1 MDLVFERA
9 PNCRKY
15 SRKNYQ
21 STVKMKQEVI
31 QSLCGSTES
40 DSSIVAPA
48 VSLINSLRHHLLPY
62 GPNLSLSL
70 SCTALHHFGLLY
82 LISFITASIPAVN
95 VTAVFASCF
104 ISCLYVPHH
113 HWDYATSFS
122 LGRLCHYI
130 NIIMLSVTSPRYN
143 WISSA

>member
-70 SCTALHHFGLLY
+70 VYSTT
-82 LISFITASIPAVN
+82 SFWTI
-95 VTAVFASCF
+95 
-104 ISCLYVPHH
+104 VPHIFYNCIYTRCQCH
-113 HWDYATSFS
+113 RCVCILFYILS
-122 LGRLCHYI
+122 LCAAPSLRLRYK
-130 NIIMLSVTSPRYN
+130 LFVGPSVSLYKYN
-143 WISSA
+143 NAECCVSKI